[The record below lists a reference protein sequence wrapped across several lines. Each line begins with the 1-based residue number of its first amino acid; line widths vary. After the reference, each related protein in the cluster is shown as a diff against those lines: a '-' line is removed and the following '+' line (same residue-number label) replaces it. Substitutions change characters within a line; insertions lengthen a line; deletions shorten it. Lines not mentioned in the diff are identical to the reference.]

1 MLWQAFQETRQQ
13 GTPLRPLKIYC
24 MDQKNARIDV
34 PYHWQEGVE
43 LVWMQ
48 QGTLRIK
55 IGETEFIGRAG
66 DLFYINPREMHGM
79 RGQSEDC
86 RYFAL
91 VFPLGWLTFAH
102 PDEVDTRYL
111 QPLAERASR
120 VVCRI
125 PEQTAMQAAPL
136 LSEIINW
143 YGGEQ
148 AGAWLGIKANLLR
161 LYGCL
166 YQANLVRTRSE
177 GNSARTETLWNIAR
191 YIQQHSAERLTLQR
205 MGEVFH
211 MSPKYFGAYFQ
222 KHFDRGFSDYLTAVR
237 IERAKDLLV
246 RTEKSMDLIA
256 HLCGFSADSYFIR
269 MFRQTQGIT
278 PGQYRK
284 LFRAGKP
291 GQGKSR

>member
-1 MLWQAFQETRQQ
+1 MLWQAFQETRRQ

-43 LVWMQ
+43 LVWVQ

-102 PDEVDTRYL
+102 PDEADTRYL
-111 QPLAERASR
+111 QPLAERTSR

-125 PEQTAMQAAPL
+125 PEPTAAQAAPL
-136 LSEIINW
+136 LWEIINW

-166 YQANLVRTRSE
+166 YQANLVRARAE

-205 MGEVFH
+205 MGEAFH

-222 KHFDRGFSDYLTAVR
+222 RHFDRGFSDYLTAVR
-237 IERAKDLLV
+237 MEQAKDLLV
-246 RTEKSMDLIA
+246 RTEKSMELIA

-278 PGQYRK
+278 PGQYRR
-284 LFRAGKP
+284 LFRDGKP